1 MIQQGLAAG
10 VLALCIVAAG
20 CGRFDATSSATES
33 SSGTTTAMVR
43 SKADLENAV
52 VAKLKVDERL
62 RSAELS
68 VSADAEKNEITL
80 SGAVQSNELR
90 EKAIELARSAHPGV
104 TVNDLIDVQPNGSQD
119 RAPSRKRTHA

>member
-10 VLALCIVAAG
+10 VLSLCIVAAG

-33 SSGTTTAMVR
+33 SSGTTTARVR

-68 VSADAEKNEITL
+68 VSADTEKNEITL

-104 TVNDLIDVQPNGSQD
+104 TVNDLIDVQSSGSQD

>member
-10 VLALCIVAAG
+10 VLALCIGAAA

-33 SSGTTTAMVR
+33 SSGTTTARVR

-52 VAKLKVDERL
+52 LAKLRVDERL

-104 TVNDLIDVQPNGSQD
+104 TVNDLIDVHPGGSQD

>member
-10 VLALCIVAAG
+10 VLALCIGAAA

-33 SSGTTTAMVR
+33 SRGTTTAMVR

-62 RSAELS
+62 RSAELR
-68 VSADAEKNEITL
+68 VSADTEKNEITL
-80 SGAVQSNELR
+80 SGVVQSNELR

-104 TVNDLIDVQPNGSQD
+104 TVNDLIDVQPSRSQD